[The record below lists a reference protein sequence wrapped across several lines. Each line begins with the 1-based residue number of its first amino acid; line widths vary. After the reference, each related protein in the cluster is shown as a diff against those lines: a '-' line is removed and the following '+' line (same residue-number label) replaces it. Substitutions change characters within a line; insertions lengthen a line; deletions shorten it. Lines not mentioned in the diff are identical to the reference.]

1 MGHISIRLLCL
12 AGTLTFTVAA
22 SAANMSFNRI
32 ASFST
37 AENFDPT
44 RQTPTSAEIIDA
56 SADGMTLIYTDS
68 PASVV
73 GMIDITNPNQPEAL
87 GTLALE
93 GEPTAVAVS
102 GTTAYVGVNTS
113 TNYVDTS
120 GHLLAINLDERREV
134 GRCELGGQPDS
145 VAVAADGSFVSI
157 AIENERDEDLGLGRT
172 GQMPAGFLS
181 MVKTTD
187 SGLNCD
193 TLNQIAL
200 TGMATVS
207 PEDPEPE
214 FVDINA
220 LGETVVTLQEN
231 NHIVVISRDGDVV
244 SHFSAGAVDLNGVD
258 THEEGAI
265 QPIET
270 LTSVKREPDS
280 VKWLDNMHFAT
291 ANEGDMDGGSRGW
304 TVFNKT
310 GDVVYESG
318 VDFEHALIEIGHYPE
333 ERSGNK
339 GVEPESIT
347 SATYNGTQMVFV
359 GSERGSAVGV
369 YDISD
374 RGKPVLAQILA
385 SGMGPEGYVAIPER
399 NLLISANEEDLIED
413 DGPRAHVMIFEY
425 NTDTPQYPQ
434 LTSAGMDS
442 LTGWGAIS
450 GMVGAPNGLIYAVN
464 DSFYSMQ
471 PTIFVID
478 PSTKPAQIVD
488 AIAVTRNGS
497 PAQMLDLEGIA
508 LDGNGGFW
516 LASEGDAG
524 DLYPHAIFHV
534 DAAGAIQEQIAYP
547 DALQDIARR
556 HAAEGITRV
565 GDRLWI
571 ALQREWDDV
580 PEDHV
585 LLVSYD
591 INSDSWG
598 GVLYPKESAST
609 GWVGMSE
616 ISAFD
621 NYVYLIERDNQ
632 FGDRA
637 VTKMITRVALSEM
650 EPAPING
657 DLPIV
662 KKEVVQDLIPA
673 LQSFNG
679 YVVDKV
685 EGLAILPSGEAWVS
699 TDNDGVDESSG
710 ETFFFSVGE
719 L

>member
-1 MGHISIRLLCL
+1 MFLDGH
-12 AGTLTFTVAA
+12 
-22 SAANMSFNRI
+22 
-32 ASFST
+32 
-37 AENFDPT
+37 
-44 RQTPTSAEIIDA
+44 
-56 SADGMTLIYTDS
+56 
-68 PASVV
+68 
-73 GMIDITNPNQPEAL
+73 
-87 GTLALE
+87 
-93 GEPTAVAVS
+93 
-102 GTTAYVGVNTS
+102 
-113 TNYVDTS
+113 
-120 GHLLAINLDERREV
+120 
-134 GRCELGGQPDS
+134 ELGGQPDS

-181 MVKTTD
+181 MVRTTD

-265 QPIET
+265 RPIET

-374 RGKPVLAQILA
+374 RGKPVLTQILA

-450 GMVGAPNGLIYAVN
+450 GMVGAPSGLIYAVN

-534 DAAGAIQEQIAYP
+534 DAAGEIQEQIAYP

-591 INSDSWG
+591 INSDNWG

-616 ISAFD
+616 ISAFG

>member
-37 AENFDPT
+37 ADNFDPT

-265 QPIET
+265 RPIET

-534 DAAGAIQEQIAYP
+534 DAAGEIQEQIAYP

>member
-1 MGHISIRLLCL
+1 
-12 AGTLTFTVAA
+12 
-22 SAANMSFNRI
+22 
-32 ASFST
+32 
-37 AENFDPT
+37 
-44 RQTPTSAEIIDA
+44 
-56 SADGMTLIYTDS
+56 
-68 PASVV
+68 
-73 GMIDITNPNQPEAL
+73 
-87 GTLALE
+87 
-93 GEPTAVAVS
+93 
-102 GTTAYVGVNTS
+102 
-113 TNYVDTS
+113 
-120 GHLLAINLDERREV
+120 
-134 GRCELGGQPDS
+134 
-145 VAVAADGSFVSI
+145 
-157 AIENERDEDLGLGRT
+157 
-172 GQMPAGFLS
+172 
-181 MVKTTD
+181 
-187 SGLNCD
+187 
-193 TLNQIAL
+193 
-200 TGMATVS
+200 
-207 PEDPEPE
+207 
-214 FVDINA
+214 
-220 LGETVVTLQEN
+220 
-231 NHIVVISRDGDVV
+231 
-244 SHFSAGAVDLNGVD
+244 
-258 THEEGAI
+258 
-265 QPIET
+265 
-270 LTSVKREPDS
+270 
-280 VKWLDNMHFAT
+280 MHFAT

-534 DAAGAIQEQIAYP
+534 DAAGEIQEQIAYP

-637 VTKMITRVALSEM
+637 VTKMITRVELSEM

-662 KKEVVQDLIPA
+662 KKEVVQ
-673 LQSFNG
+673 
-679 YVVDKV
+679 
-685 EGLAILPSGEAWVS
+685 
-699 TDNDGVDESSG
+699 
-710 ETFFFSVGE
+710 
-719 L
+719 

>member
-1 MGHISIRLLCL
+1 MGHISIRLLCV

-37 AENFDPT
+37 ADNFDPT

-73 GMIDITNPNQPEAL
+73 GMIDITNPNQPEPL

-102 GTTAYVGVNTS
+102 GNTAYVGVNTS

-181 MVKTTD
+181 MVRTTD

-265 QPIET
+265 RPIET

-374 RGKPVLAQILA
+374 RGKPVLTQILA

-450 GMVGAPNGLIYAVN
+450 GMVGAPSGLIYAVN

-534 DAAGAIQEQIAYP
+534 DAAGEIQEQIAYP

-591 INSDSWG
+591 INSDNWG

-616 ISAFD
+616 ISAFG